1 MNRLNVLYLFF
12 FVFTLLLASISQ
24 NRNLI
29 GFFFMIILA
38 AVPFWIEKDLWLTCL
53 IGTKRYIL

>member
-38 AVPFWIEKDLWLTCL
+38 AVPLDRKDLWLTCL